1 MRKLFKSKIFVFG
14 FILAILSVGI
24 MIYAFVSP
32 SPTPITNLMGAIV
45 TPLEKGVSWVGD
57 GIGGFFAYFKGYDDL
72 ERENARLLAR
82 ISEYEKLESEYY
94 AAVSE
99 NEELRR
105 LAGLKQRRSDF
116 EFEMC
121 SVVSTVTNGYTST
134 FTINRGSL
142 DGIETGDCVMTD
154 AGFVG
159 YISSVSL
166 RSAEVITLINIETK
180 LACIV
185 SRTREAVVVEGDFV
199 LASDG
204 CVKMPPLKNTADV
217 QVGDIIETSGK
228 TEQFPKGVIVGTVKE
243 VRREEH
249 GISSYAIIEPAVDID
264 KLHTVFVV
272 KDFEITE

>member
-14 FILAILSVGI
+14 LVLALLSVGI
-24 MIYAFVSP
+24 MIYAFLSP
-32 SPTPITNLMGAIV
+32 SPTPITGLLGVIV

-57 GIGGFFAYFKGYDDL
+57 GIEGFFSYFKGYDDL
-72 ERENARLLAR
+72 EKENARLLER
-82 ISEYEKLESEYY
+82 IAGYEKLESEYY

-99 NEELRR
+99 NDELRK
-105 LAGLKQRRSDF
+105 LAGLKQKRADF

-121 SVVSTVTNGYTST
+121 SVVSAITDGYTST
-134 FTINRGSL
+134 FTINRGSI
-142 DGIETGDCVMTD
+142 DGIEKGDCVMTD
-154 AGFVG
+154 AGYVG

-180 LACIV
+180 LACTV
-185 SRTREAVVVEGDFV
+185 SRTRETAVAQGDFI

-204 CVKMPPLKNTADV
+204 CLKLAYLKNDADI
-217 QVGDIIETSGK
+217 QIGDIVETSGV
-228 TEQFPKGVIVGTVKE
+228 EDIFPKGVIVGTVKA

-249 GISSYAIIEPAVDID
+249 GISSYAVVEPAVDID
-264 KLHTVFVV
+264 RLHTVFVV

>member
-14 FILAILSVGI
+14 FILAVLSVGV

-32 SPTPITNLMGAIV
+32 SPTPITNLLGVIV

-72 ERENARLLAR
+72 EKENARLLER
-82 ISEYEKLESEYY
+82 IAEYERLESQYY
-94 AAVSE
+94 AAVNE
-99 NEELRR
+99 NGELRK
-105 LAGLKQRRSDF
+105 LAALKQKRSDF

-121 SVVSTVTNGYTST
+121 SVVSTVTSGYTST
-134 FTINRGSL
+134 FTINRGSI
-142 DGIETGDCVMTD
+142 DGIEKGDCVITD

-180 LACIV
+180 LACLV
-185 SRTREAVVVEGDFV
+185 SRTRDAVVAEGDFV

-204 CVKMPPLKNTADV
+204 YIKLPYLKNGGDI
-217 QVGDIIETSGK
+217 QVGDLIETSGVGDI
-228 TEQFPKGVIVGTVKE
+228 FPKGIIVGKVKE
-243 VRREEH
+243 IKREDH
-249 GISSYAIIEPAVDID
+249 GISSYAVIEPAVDIS

-272 KDFEITE
+272 KDFKITE